1 MTIRDLRTPRMW
13 AAAAA
18 TQSPGWGEE
27 WGYSVV
33 TIIAAALVP
42 VFLSFPG
49 YLTSFLNYSS
59 FLEFHLNCSYLF
71 LLKTSKPGD
80 YPILS
85 LLSESIFSQSP
96 APHWLF
102 PARSVRFSSAPNPI
116 NIFYLVPLELLI
128 LIELILG
135 TTHLVKDFILIF
147 YITKILTLFYSTLYQ
162 LRKI

>member
-1 MTIRDLRTPRMW
+1 MDKRASRYFEKWFKVWTWEPETSGNGNIPLDRF
-13 AAAAA
+13 
-18 TQSPGWGEE
+18 
-27 WGYSVV
+27 
-33 TIIAAALVP
+33 
-42 VFLSFPG
+42 FLSFPG

-147 YITKILTLFYSTLYQ
+147 YITKILTLFDSTLYQ